1 MSTLYVVATPIGNL
15 ADMTYRAVDC
25 LKAVGV
31 VYAEDTRRSRV
42 LLDHFGISKPLRS
55 MHEHNEKQRVADVVN
70 ALADGD
76 VALLTDAGTPAVSD
90 PGAELVAGIARE
102 GTHKVVPIPGAS
114 ALATALS
121 VAGFS
126 EGAVTFLGFLPVKG
140 RERTE
145 ELAAIAMN
153 RGIVV
158 LYEAPHRIGDTLSDL
173 TKLEALRPACVCR
186 ELTKMH
192 EELARGTVKELA
204 AKFSGEVRG
213 EITIVL
219 GPTTKERMTASAQ
232 DLDAAIKRAL
242 EAGLSARDAATAVAA
257 ILNLPKRDVYQRVQ
271 ALSRQS

>member
-15 ADMTYRAVDC
+15 SDMTFRAVES
-25 LKAVGV
+25 LKQVRT

-42 LLDHFGISKPLRS
+42 LLDHFGIAKPVRS
-55 MHEHNEKQRVADVVN
+55 LHEHNEKQRVNDVLN

-90 PGAELVAGIARE
+90 PGAELVAGLASSE
-102 GTHKVVPIPGAS
+102 HKIVPIPGAS

-126 EGAVTFLGFLPVKG
+126 EGAVTFYGFLPVKG
-140 RERTE
+140 RERAD
-145 ELAAIAMN
+145 LVASIANN

-158 LYEAPHRIGDTLSDL
+158 LYEAPHRIGDTLREL
-173 TKLEALRPACVCR
+173 TVAEPERPACVCR

-192 EELARGTVKELA
+192 EELARGTVEALA
-204 AKFSGEVRG
+204 AKFAGEVRG

-219 GPTTKERMTASAQ
+219 GPSAKPETTTSEQ
-232 DLDAAIKRAL
+232 DLDAAIGRTLA
-242 EAGLSARDAATAVAA
+242 AGLSSKDTATALAA
-257 ILNLPKRDVYQRVQ
+257 AFDLPKREVYQRVQ
-271 ALSRQS
+271 LLTKR